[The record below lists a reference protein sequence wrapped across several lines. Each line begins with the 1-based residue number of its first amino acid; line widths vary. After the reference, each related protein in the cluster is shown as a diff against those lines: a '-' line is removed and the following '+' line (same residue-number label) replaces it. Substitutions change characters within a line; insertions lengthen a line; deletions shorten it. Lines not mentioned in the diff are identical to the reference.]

1 MYKQSPI
8 HSSAGTS
15 HGSSRSYAVGF
26 IVSVILT
33 VIPFALVMYPTLSR
47 NSTAWVV
54 VGLGVVQIFAHL
66 KYFLHLDTAQEQRWN
81 LIALIFSA
89 VIILLLVG
97 LSLWIMNSI
106 HHNMLAH

>member
-15 HGSSRSYAVGF
+15 HGTSRSYMVGF
-26 IVSVILT
+26 IISVVLT
-33 VIPFALVMYPTLSR
+33 VIPFGLVMYPSLPR
-47 NSTAWVV
+47 NVTVWVV
-54 VGLGVVQIFAHL
+54 VILGAVQIFAHL

-89 VIILLLVG
+89 VIILLFVG

>member
-1 MYKQSPI
+1 MYKQSQI

-15 HGSSRSYAVGF
+15 HGSSRSYMIGF
-26 IVSVILT
+26 IVSVVLT
-33 VIPFALVMYPTLSR
+33 VIPFALVMYPSLPR
-47 NSTAWVV
+47 HVTAWAVV
-54 VGLGVVQIFAHL
+54 ALGVVQVFAHL

-81 LIALIFSA
+81 LIALIFS
-89 VIILLLVG
+89 VIIIVLLVV

>member
-15 HGSSRSYAVGF
+15 HGTGRSYMVGF
-26 IVSVILT
+26 IISVVLT
-33 VIPFALVMYPTLSR
+33 VIPFGLVMYPSLPR
-47 NSTAWVV
+47 NVTVWVV
-54 VGLGVVQIFAHL
+54 VALGAVQIFAHL